1 MCLAKVIY
9 KMNFFK
15 ADKEYYL
22 NRKIEKGHKF
32 TNGQQTYEKILN
44 FTNKNIQTWYLTFLP
59 IRWAK

>member
-9 KMNFFK
+9 KMNFFFK

-44 FTNKNIQTWYLTFLP
+44 FTNKNIQT
-59 IRWAK
+59 